1 MKITSA
7 EIRKK
12 LQEVWPDLE
21 YIWLWD
27 TTYWTPNIEAVQ
39 RGLDQ
44 SKVPTMDFIDEFNDC
59 DNFALQFL
67 AECRRK
73 RYFQWK
79 DGNLPEDQRYS
90 MTVGFVF
97 GDMFR
102 GIGKLHAANL
112 VIDKENDVYI
122 LDSTPGEKRMWKV
135 DPENDNIVFVFM

>member
-1 MKITSA
+1 MKITSQ
-7 EIRKK
+7 EIRDKM
-12 LQEVWPDLE
+12 QAMWPGLE

-27 TTYWTPNIEAVQ
+27 TTYWAPNIEAVESA
-39 RGLDQ
+39 LEA

-79 DGNLPEDQRYS
+79 EGNLPIEQRHS
-90 MTVGFVF
+90 MAIGYVF

-102 GIGKLHAANL
+102 GISKVHAANVVL
-112 VIDKENDVYI
+112 DKEGDIYI
-122 LDSTPGEKRMWKV
+122 LDATPAENRMWRAKA
-135 DPENDNIVFVFM
+135 ENDNVMFVFM